1 MSHVHGLQYRWLA
14 PLSLLLL
21 PTLALPSMTLAAG
34 DATAGSPV
42 DQKLDASGTTAVAIT
57 NVAGRLVV
65 VGTGGNEVRVT
76 GQLGPGVERLELR
89 RDGNTVIVKV
99 ILPPKSTM
107 AKSGAATLRIEMPRG
122 HRVDVSA
129 VSADVRMGG
138 VAGAQDVRTVS
149 GDIVSG
155 AAGAAVEIKSVSG
168 DVTFNGGGRAGAAK
182 VATVSGDIDLRALA
196 GEVDVSSISGN
207 VELRDTKLAGG
218 RVRTTSGDVE
228 IDTGAIRGA
237 SLQVDTVSGNVDIRA
252 RGDVGL
258 AIEARSFSGGLA
270 TCFGAQG
277 EATSRS
283 GPGRRLEV
291 TRGAGGMQLRVNSV
305 SGEVDIC
312 DR

>member
-1 MSHVHGLQYRWLA
+1 MSHNHMLQRRRLA

-21 PTLALPSMTLAAG
+21 PSLALAAG
-34 DATAGSPV
+34 DSVNGSPV
-42 DQKLDASGTTAVAIT
+42 DQRLDAAGTTAVAIT
-57 NVAGRLVV
+57 NVAGRLAV
-65 VGTGGNEVRVT
+65 VGTGGNEVRIT
-76 GQLGPGVERLELR
+76 GQLGAGVERLDLR

-107 AKSGAATLRIEMPRG
+107 SKSGAATLRIEMPRG

-129 VSADVRMGG
+129 VSADVRVGG
-138 VAGAQDVRTVS
+138 VTGAQDLRSVS

-168 DVTFNGGGRAGAAK
+168 DVTFNGGGRAGSVK
-182 VATVSGDIDLRALA
+182 VSTVSGDVDLRALA
-196 GEVDVSSISGN
+196 GEVDVSSISGT
-207 VELRDTKLAGG
+207 VELRESTLAGG
-218 RVRTTSGDVE
+218 RVRTTSGDVD
-228 IDTGAIRGA
+228 IDTGATRGA
-237 SLQVDTVSGNVDIRA
+237 SLQVDTVSGDVDIRA
-252 RGDVGL
+252 RGDAGL
-258 AIEARSFSGGLA
+258 AIEARSFSGALA

>member
-1 MSHVHGLQYRWLA
+1 MTHVHRLQRRRLA
-14 PLSLLLL
+14 PLSLLMLPMLLL
-21 PTLALPSMTLAAG
+21 PAMTLAAG
-34 DATAGSPV
+34 DSANGAQV
-42 DQKLDASGTTAVAIT
+42 DRRLDATGTTAVAIT

-65 VGTGGNEVRVT
+65 VGTGGSEVRVT
-76 GQLGPGVERLELR
+76 GQLGAGVERLELQ
-89 RDGNTVIVKV
+89 RDGSTVVVKV

-107 AKSGAATLRIEMPRG
+107 SKSGAATLRIEMPRG

-129 VSADVRMGG
+129 VSADVRVGG
-138 VAGAQDVRTVS
+138 VAGAQDLRTVS
-149 GDIVSG
+149 GDIISG

-168 DVTFNGGGRAGAAK
+168 DVTFNGGGRAGAVK

-196 GEVDVSSISGN
+196 GQVDVSSISGD
-207 VELRDTKLAGG
+207 VELRESTLAGG
-218 RVRTTSGDVE
+218 RIRTTSGEVE
-228 IDTGAIRGA
+228 IDTTAIRGA
-237 SLQVDTVSGNVDIRA
+237 SLQVDTVSGDVDIRA

-258 AIEARSFSGGLA
+258 AIEARSFSGTLA
-270 TCFGAQG
+270 TCFGAAG
-277 EATSRS
+277 EATGGS